1 VPSRSAI
8 AGDAVT
14 SRSRFRERGGAR
26 MKTVIWLLLFVAFIY
41 VSVEVVPVLF
51 AEYQFSDDI
60 QTTARYAPYNRAT
73 LDEVKASVLKSA
85 QSHDLPV
92 TADNITVV
100 THGYG
105 VQIDVAYS
113 VTVNLMVYQW
123 VFDFHPSATS
133 VLLT

>member
-1 VPSRSAI
+1 
-8 AGDAVT
+8 
-14 SRSRFRERGGAR
+14 
-26 MKTVIWLLLFVAFIY
+26 M
-41 VSVEVVPVLF
+41 
-51 AEYQFSDDI
+51 
-60 QTTARYAPYNRAT
+60 
-73 LDEVKASVLKSA
+73 KASVLKSA

-133 VLLT
+133 VTLT